1 MRYVGYVRISS
12 EEQRG
17 NYSLAAQKHAIQSWV
32 TRQRD
37 TLAGQLIRIYEDACH
52 TGMTDHRVAFQQMLR
67 DAGAGLFDAIIVHKW
82 DRLARLR
89 CDAIRYKATLRREYG
104 IKLFAVE
111 GVSEDEDEFVG
122 MVYEAVTEVWSEL
135 YSRNLSR
142 ETKKGK
148 YEKACQGRHNNRAPF
163 GTDKTRDG
171 ILRPNPQE
179 QPGLLLAM
187 ESYATTRHSDH
198 QIAQILNAAG
208 YVTKQGKP
216 FTTDMVREMLQNRTY
231 VGQVRYQPYR
241 KSTNGSRDSSTPTEW
256 FKGQHE
262 PLVSIDLFERCQKVR
277 RQRRHYP
284 RVSSECSV
292 YPLSGLLYCQQCGKR
307 LRAQKSPS
315 GKRYYL
321 CPNPVDDECT
331 RRMVMADILEEQVAQ
346 VISGIH
352 LPENWRAEKHPSQES
367 YQQID
372 QRRNE
377 LQQSMER
384 LDFRWDMGFI
394 EKEDYLA
401 KRKALKQQLDQNQ
414 PIVEQELIKA
424 ETTLR
429 QFNSDWIA
437 GDLACHKQLLN
448 RLVESVW
455 VTRGTIQGIKLQSR
469 FAFLARYS
477 KDVEIDA
484 EGCLTNQ
491 VVD

>member
-1 MRYVGYVRISS
+1 
-12 EEQRG
+12 
-17 NYSLAAQKHAIQSWV
+17 
-32 TRQRD
+32 
-37 TLAGQLIRIYEDACH
+37 
-52 TGMTDHRVAFQQMLR
+52 
-67 DAGAGLFDAIIVHKW
+67 
-82 DRLARLR
+82 
-89 CDAIRYKATLRREYG
+89 
-104 IKLFAVE
+104 
-111 GVSEDEDEFVG
+111 
-122 MVYEAVTEVWSEL
+122 
-135 YSRNLSR
+135 
-142 ETKKGK
+142 
-148 YEKACQGRHNNRAPF
+148 
-163 GTDKTRDG
+163 
-171 ILRPNPQE
+171 
-179 QPGLLLAM
+179 
-187 ESYATTRHSDH
+187 
-198 QIAQILNAAG
+198 
-208 YVTKQGKP
+208 
-216 FTTDMVREMLQNRTY
+216 
-231 VGQVRYQPYR
+231 
-241 KSTNGSRDSSTPTEW
+241 
-256 FKGQHE
+256 
-262 PLVSIDLFERCQKVR
+262 
-277 RQRRHYP
+277 
-284 RVSSECSV
+284 
-292 YPLSGLLYCQQCGKR
+292 
-307 LRAQKSPS
+307 
-315 GKRYYL
+315 
-321 CPNPVDDECT
+321 
-331 RRMVMADILEEQVAQ
+331 MADILEEQVAQ